1 MIDFSCIECK
11 GTSSTFN
18 ERLGEMICD
27 DCGLVQLTN
36 PFEETVSAR
45 INSDKSS
52 SFDNRRYSKDT
63 SLTLGSFID
72 RQDVRNKRVLL

>member
-27 DCGLVQLTN
+27 DCGLPV
-36 PFEETVSAR
+36 PR
-45 INSDKSS
+45 
-52 SFDNRRYSKDT
+52 DT
-63 SLTLGSFID
+63 ECEMY
-72 RQDVRNKRVLL
+72 KH